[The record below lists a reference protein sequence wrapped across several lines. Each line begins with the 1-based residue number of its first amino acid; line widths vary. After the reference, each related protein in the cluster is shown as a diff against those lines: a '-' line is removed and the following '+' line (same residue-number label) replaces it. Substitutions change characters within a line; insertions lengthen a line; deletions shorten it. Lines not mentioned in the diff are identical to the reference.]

1 MELKSSRVA
10 NAIVLQP
17 NGRID
22 QDHADGFKLALEPH
36 LAECTAGTCAI
47 ILDFSAVSY
56 ISSVGLR
63 VLMLAARQAKAQGGR
78 LVMAGLTPIVKEVFE
93 ISRFNL
99 VLQVFPDV
107 AAAAAAL
114 GSPA

>member
-10 NAIVLQP
+10 NAIILQP
-17 NGRID
+17 SGRID
-22 QDHADGFKLALEPH
+22 QDHADGFKSALEPY
-36 LAECTAGTCAI
+36 LDECKADSPPI

-78 LVMAGLTPIVKEVFE
+78 LAIAALTPIVNEVFE

-99 VLQVFPDV
+99 VLKVFPDIG
-107 AAAAAAL
+107 AAVAAL
-114 GSPA
+114 GSPP